1 LRKTLKIVKYK
12 LHDNWSFGFRD
23 VPLGKTETIAASTH
37 ILKFCERVFMV
48 ISIPIIH
55 KSFNYSNIQFDLLYV
70 EFFNSTTNEI

>member
-1 LRKTLKIVKYK
+1 
-12 LHDNWSFGFRD
+12 
-23 VPLGKTETIAASTH
+23 
-37 ILKFCERVFMV
+37 MV